1 MPIGSEQFEL
11 HSFSS
16 RSTMPAETPYDPPS
30 IREHTEEEEVERAL
44 SEGENNDRAE
54 MTSKCTRRWL
64 SAAPLVCGVCA
75 PSDL

>member
-30 IREHTEEEEVERAL
+30 IREHTGEEEVERAL
-44 SEGENNDRAE
+44 SEGENIDRAE
-54 MTSKCTRRWL
+54 ITGECTPRWS
-64 SAAPLVCGVCA
+64 SAAPLVRCLC
-75 PSDL
+75 SQ